1 MNVALQ
7 YFFIVLVGLSTLAIG
22 YKIYLI
28 KDTTDM
34 ILFLTTL
41 IGLVVSFWAFL
52 FAMRTYISIDSVNV
66 ITQME
71 GNVLEN
77 ESYVTSYPSL
87 LRKFNQQSQEEV
99 SKAIFKELKF
109 KFNKQSKTALDFSF
123 NLQFFID
130 IIVFFPYLFN
140 KNDKNIEEMEKLIK
154 QINKKRNIFFSVGS
168 GNLILIDET
177 IKLIQAVR
185 DYQILT
191 TSEGNLYSSILD
203 VRGSMLKNTVTQTV
217 YFNYLGLYYN
227 YKAHETLRKAFDVQK
242 MDFFSL
248 EGLQTLHSNKDKLTI
263 EDAELIHWYLGEA
276 QDAFKAAKSHEKI
289 DVLWKGFIKFN
300 EARVS
305 YLNNVLHSD
314 DQSINI
320 WLDAMIDTQK
330 ARHRMTMLNEDI
342 FKLDQLPFLQH
353 SFIFE
358 KNFALL
364 HQFNFHINAKLDIP
378 DLFGKPKF
386 FAPDYK
392 GLLDEPVLN
401 ANLEFHKKAE
411 KYQKDLIAYLTK
423 STVQSKPITRKK

>member
-1 MNVALQ
+1 MISFAILLIEIYGIRLGMSKLRRVNVALQ
-7 YFFIVLVGLSTLAIG
+7 YFFIVLVGLSTVAIG

-28 KDTTDM
+28 KDTKDM

-87 LRKFNQQSQEEV
+87 LRKFNQHSQAEV

-140 KNDKNIEEMEKLIK
+140 ENQKSIEEMGKLMK
-154 QINKKRNIFFSVGS
+154 QINKQRNIFFSVGS

-177 IKLIQAVR
+177 INLIKAVI

-191 TSEGNLYSSILD
+191 TSKGNLSSSILD
-203 VRGSMLKNTVTQTV
+203 VRGSMLRNTVTQTV
-217 YFNYLGLYYN
+217 YLNYLGLYYN
-227 YKAHETLRKAFDVQK
+227 YKAHETFRKAFDVKQ

-248 EGLQTLHSNKDKLTI
+248 QGLQTLHSNKDKLTT
-263 EDAELIHWYLGEA
+263 EDAELIYWYLGEA
-276 QDAFKAAKSHEKI
+276 QDAFKAAKSHEKM
-289 DVLWKGFIKFN
+289 DVLWEGFIKFN

-305 YLNNVLHSD
+305 YLRNVLHSD
-314 DQSINI
+314 DQSINSWI
-320 WLDAMIDTQK
+320 DAMVDTQK

-342 FKLDQLPFLQH
+342 FIPNQLPFLQNA
-353 SFIFE
+353 FIF
-358 KNFALL
+358 
-364 HQFNFHINAKLDIP
+364 
-378 DLFGKPKF
+378 
-386 FAPDYK
+386 
-392 GLLDEPVLN
+392 
-401 ANLEFHKKAE
+401 
-411 KYQKDLIAYLTK
+411 
-423 STVQSKPITRKK
+423 